1 RGRAA
6 RPGAGRW
13 RRRAQPL
20 LCWGRRGVRP
30 VGGVRPVASVR
41 SILAAV
47 VATVASAALLAGCTT
62 TRTIDSPRLEQQVR
76 SYAVRLGNRPA
87 SARCPDRIPVMRGYT

>member
-1 RGRAA
+1 M
-6 RPGAGRW
+6 
-13 RRRAQPL
+13 
-20 LCWGRRGVRP
+20 
-30 VGGVRPVASVR
+30 ASVR

-87 SARCPDRIPVMRGYT
+87 SARCPDRIPVMKGYTFECTVTEPSGAVHTVKITERDDQGNLELQFLR